1 MKVKA
6 NLTTLTLEYLDS
18 KPYIQGG
25 DSRNK
30 LIVYVDASVSLTN
43 IQIAYQLQ
51 NGRNTIK
58 LINDGIIADSVDT
71 ENADYLE
78 GYNGYIF
85 NAPLSVTNVAGNFVA
100 TVIFTISTNVYKINV
115 LNTVLKAVDFEN
127 FENALEGE
135 KADLIA
141 FMNSASGDIAILQQ
155 KVEELEAGGLTP
167 TEADA
172 RYVKKTDTITN
183 AQIDALFA

>member
-6 NLTTLTLEYLDS
+6 NLTTKTLEYLDS

-30 LIVYVDASVSLTN
+30 LIVYVDDSVTLTN

-58 LINDGIIADSVDT
+58 LVNDGMILS
-71 ENADYLE
+71 NATTNEDYLE
-78 GYNGYIF
+78 GYNGFVF

-100 TVIFTISTNVYKINV
+100 TIIFTISTNIYKINV

-127 FENALEGE
+127 FENALDGE

-141 FMNSASGDIAILQQ
+141 FMNSASSDITILQQ

-167 TEADA
+167 SEGDA
-172 RYVKKTDTITN
+172 RYIKRTDKITN
-183 AQIDALFA
+183 SEIDALFN

>member
-6 NLTTLTLEYLDS
+6 NLTTQTLEYIDS

-30 LIVYVDASVSLTN
+30 LIVYVDASVTLTN

-58 LINDGIIADSVDT
+58 LVNDSMISSNDT
-71 ENADYLE
+71 TNEDYLE
-78 GYNGYIF
+78 GYNGFVF
-85 NAPLSVTNVAGNFVA
+85 NAPLSLTMLAGNFMA
-100 TVIFTISTNVYKINV
+100 TIIFTISTNVYKVNV
-115 LNTVLKAVDFEN
+115 LSTVLKAVEFEAY
-127 FENALEGE
+127 ESALDSE

-141 FMNSASGDIAILQQ
+141 FMNSASSDITILQQ

-167 TEADA
+167 SEGDA
-172 RYVKKTDTITN
+172 RYIKRTDKITN
-183 AQIDALFA
+183 SEIDALFN

>member
-1 MKVKA
+1 MKVKV
-6 NLTTLTLEYLDS
+6 NLTNQTLECLDN
-18 KPYIQGG
+18 KPYIQGY
-25 DSRNK
+25 DTRNK
-30 LIVYVDASVSLTN
+30 LIVYVDASVTLTN

-58 LINDGIIADSVDT
+58 LINDGVITITDT

-78 GYNGYIF
+78 GYNGF
-85 NAPLSVTNVAGNFVA
+85 VSNAPLSVTNVAGNFVA
-100 TVIFTISTNVYKINV
+100 TVIFAISTNIYKINV

-127 FENALEGE
+127 FENALDGE

-141 FMNSASGDIAILQQ
+141 FMNSASSDITILQQ

-172 RYVKKTDTITN
+172 RYIKRTDNITN
-183 AQIDALFA
+183 GEIDALFN